1 MRRFLVLIL
10 ALCLVLGLSGC
21 QVITT
26 GIIRTQEA
34 STGGYALY
42 DHSLELAELLEEML
56 GSPKYFQ
63 LMSSSEG
70 VFNQLTPFM
79 RSDLSE
85 PESAYRAVLPEDAFL
100 SLMDAA
106 EADIDEFPG
115 PLQEFIKRKIHHS
128 MLSIL
133 NSQAG
138 AETLAAASILTVS
151 DAWTGET
158 LEQNCYMVLIYP
170 NVCPVIVSFY
180 GRDGFIEGTASMLL
194 GVSLEE
200 DSLEAVSQLF
210 QYFDAD
216 DMLIEELDIDK
227 D

>member
-1 MRRFLVLIL
+1 MRRFLALIL
-10 ALCLVLGLSGC
+10 ALCLVPGLSGC

-34 STGGYALY
+34 SSGEDALY

-56 GSPKYFQ
+56 SSPEYFEMMGGSAQ
-63 LMSSSEG
+63 LSE
-70 VFNQLTPFM
+70 VINPLM

-100 SLMDAA
+100 SLMNAA
-106 EADIDEFPG
+106 ESDIDDFPG

-151 DAWTGET
+151 DAWAGDT
-158 LEQNCYMVLIYP
+158 LEQNCYVVLIYP
-170 NVCPVIVSFY
+170 DVCPVIVSFY
-180 GRDGFIEGTASMLL
+180 GRDGFLEGTASMLL
-194 GVSLEE
+194 GVSLDE
-200 DSLEAVSQLF
+200 DSPEAVSGLF
-210 QYFDAD
+210 QYFDTD

-227 D
+227 N

>member
-1 MRRFLVLIL
+1 MRRFLALIL
-10 ALCLVLGLSGC
+10 ALCLVPGLSGC

-34 STGGYALY
+34 SSGEDALY

-56 GSPKYFQ
+56 SSPEYFEMMGGSAR
-63 LMSSSEG
+63 LSE
-70 VFNQLTPFM
+70 VINPLM

-100 SLMDAA
+100 SLMNAA
-106 EADIDEFPG
+106 ESDIDDFPG

-151 DAWTGET
+151 DAWAGDT
-158 LEQNCYMVLIYP
+158 LEQNCYVVLIYP
-170 NVCPVIVSFY
+170 DVCPVIVSFY
-180 GRDGFIEGTASMLL
+180 GRDGFLEGTASMLL

-200 DSLEAVSQLF
+200 DSPEAVSGLF
-210 QYFDAD
+210 QYFDTD
-216 DMLIEELDIDK
+216 DVLIEELDIDK
-227 D
+227 N